1 MRTFHASV
9 LAAVLSVALAAPA
22 VQAEGVAKTV
32 TVKFAKGKTESS
44 YRGKISGYGYDV
56 YRFSA
61 KQGQRIKIDWG
72 NTPDA
77 IQGYLTA
84 VGHDDNLPMEDA
96 VLPYT
101 GTYELR
107 ILQGRSGGREA
118 KQTYPYRFVLGL
130 SDTAEEKVLPVDNVA
145 AKGRIPAKS
154 GIAAASQ
161 KIQTATASKD
171 EGRKKGKPLL
181 PVESRAAN
189 KTGDNAP
196 VKASV
201 NSQEKQQEKII
212 PPLPAKSASAKN
224 SSKPV
229 KNPPA
234 EVTVPLKPAK
244 EAAAVPP
251 ESKPAPSR
259 STAWVNYRCEQG
271 KVVRARYL
279 PDGNVQVAIKNK
291 VRTLNANGA
300 QGDRN
305 YRSGNAQWSVSGS
318 DQGRL
323 VVSSGGKQYTLRQ
336 GCSPN

>member
-1 MRTFHASV
+1 MRTLHASV
-9 LAAVLSVALAAPA
+9 LAAVFSVALVAPA
-22 VQAEGVAKTV
+22 VWAEGVAKNV

-56 YRFSA
+56 YRFTA
-61 KQGQRIKIDWG
+61 KQGQRIKVDWG
-72 NTPDA
+72 NTPEV

-84 VGHDDNLPMEDA
+84 VGHDDNLPTEDA

-107 ILQGRSGGREA
+107 ILQGRSSGRAA

-130 SDTAEEKVLPVDNVA
+130 SDAAGEKVLPADNPA
-145 AKGRIPAKS
+145 AKGRMPVQP

-161 KIQTATASKD
+161 KIQTANLSKD
-171 EGRKKGKPLL
+171 EERKKGKPLL
-181 PVESRAAN
+181 PVGSRSAN
-189 KTGDNAP
+189 KNKAADTAP
-196 VKASV
+196 AQSTA
-201 NSQEKQQEKII
+201 NSQEKAVL
-212 PPLPAKSASAKN
+212 PLSAKSASAKN
-224 SSKPV
+224 SSKPA

-234 EVTVPLKPAK
+234 AVTVPPKPDK
-244 EAAAVPP
+244 EAAAAQP
-251 ESKPAPSR
+251 ESKPAPAR
-259 STAWVNYRCEQG
+259 SAAWVNYRCEQG

-279 PDGNVQVAIKNK
+279 PDGNVQVALNKK
-291 VRTLNANGA
+291 VRTLNASGA
-300 QGDRN
+300 QGERS

>member
-1 MRTFHASV
+1 MRTFQASV
-9 LAAVLSVALAAPA
+9 LAAVLSVALAVPA

-107 ILQGRSGGREA
+107 ILQGRSGGRST

-130 SDTAEEKVLPVDNVA
+130 SDAAEEKVLPVDNVA
-145 AKGRIPAKS
+145 AKGRMPAKP
-154 GIAAASQ
+154 GIAVASQ
-161 KIQTATASKD
+161 KIQTATAVKD
-171 EGRKKGKPLL
+171 DGRKAGKPLL
-181 PVESRAAN
+181 PISSRTAN
-189 KTGDNAP
+189 KAGDNAS
-196 VKASV
+196 VKASA
-201 NSQEKQQEKII
+201 NSQEKILL
-212 PPLPAKSASAKN
+212 PLPTKSASAKN
-224 SSKPV
+224 SSKPA
-229 KNPPA
+229 KNPPVA
-234 EVTVPLKPAK
+234 VTVPPKPAK
-244 EAAAVPP
+244 EAVAVPP
-251 ESKPAPSR
+251 ESKPTPSR

-300 QGDRN
+300 QGDRS

>member
-130 SDTAEEKVLPVDNVA
+130 SDAAEEKVLPVDNA
-145 AKGRIPAKS
+145 ATKGRMPAKP
-154 GIAAASQ
+154 GIAVASQ

-181 PVESRAAN
+181 PVGSRSAN
-189 KTGDNAP
+189 KNKAADTAP
-196 VKASV
+196 AQSTV
-201 NSQEKQQEKII
+201 NSQEKILL
-212 PPLPAKSASAKN
+212 PLPTKSASAKN

-229 KNPPA
+229 KNPPVA
-234 EVTVPLKPAK
+234 VTVPPKPAK

-291 VRTLNANGA
+291 VRTLNATGA